1 MDLGRVDPKAAQP
14 ETEGMMESD
23 TEAMQ
28 SISRD
33 DLADAIRSATDAV
46 FSTMLNLAVSAGD
59 VFVEKEEAVPSSGVV
74 SLIGLAGS
82 WVGSGSLACS
92 AECAAKL
99 ASALLGAP
107 YSAID
112 EDVLDAVAEVTN
124 MIIGNVK
131 TTLESRLGA
140 MGLSTPTVIYGRN
153 FQTRSSG
160 SQEWTVVPFK
170 LDDDRLCV
178 QVCIAPNQDAAK
190 KTTRTGFP
198 VPHLVR
204 T

>member
-1 MDLGRVDPKAAQP
+1 M
-14 ETEGMMESD
+14 TTN
-23 TEAMQ
+23 TEAVQ
-28 SISRD
+28 ALSQEE
-33 DLADAIRSATDAV
+33 LVGAIRAATSEV
-46 FSTMLNLAVSAGD
+46 FTTMLNLEVTAGE
-59 VFVEKEEAVPSSGVV
+59 VFVEKEEAEPSSGVV

-92 AECAAKL
+92 TGCAAKI
-99 ASALLGAP
+99 ASALLMTP
-107 YSAID
+107 YTAID

-131 TTLESRLGA
+131 TGLESKLGA

-160 SQEWTVVPFK
+160 NQKWTVVPFAMGEH
-170 LDDDRLCV
+170 RMCV
-178 QVCIAPNQDAAK
+178 QVCIAPNEDGGK

-198 VPHLVR
+198 VPHLLR

>member
-1 MDLGRVDPKAAQP
+1 M
-14 ETEGMMESD
+14 TTD
-23 TEAMQ
+23 TAGEQ
-28 SISRD
+28 TISQEE
-33 DLADAIRSATDAV
+33 LVEAIRTATEEV
-46 FSTMLNLAVSAGD
+46 FTTMLNLAVTAGE
-59 VFVEKEEAVPSSGVV
+59 VFVEKEEAVPNSGVV

-82 WVGSGSLACS
+82 WVGSGSMACS
-92 AECAAKL
+92 AACAAKI
-99 ASALLGAP
+99 ASALLMAP
-107 YSAID
+107 YTAID

-131 TTLESRLGA
+131 TALESRLGA

-160 SQEWTVVPFK
+160 SQKWTVVPFA
-170 LDDDRLCV
+170 LDDDRMCV
-178 QVCIAPNQDAAK
+178 QVCIAPNDDAK

-198 VPHLVR
+198 FPHLLR

>member
-1 MDLGRVDPKAAQP
+1 MMTTNIEAVQPLSEAELAA
-14 ETEGMMESD
+14 
-23 TEAMQ
+23 
-28 SISRD
+28 
-33 DLADAIRSATDAV
+33 AIRASTAEV
-46 FSTMLNLAVSAGD
+46 FTTMLNLNALAGD
-59 VFVEKEEAVPSSGVV
+59 EFVEKEEAVPSSGVV

-82 WVGSGSLACS
+82 WVGTGSMACS
-92 AECAAKL
+92 AGCACRV
-99 ASALLGAP
+99 ASALLMGE
-107 YSAID
+107 YTAID

-131 TTLESRLGA
+131 TALESRLGS

-160 SQEWTVVPFK
+160 NQKWTVVPFT
-170 LDDDRLCV
+170 LGDDRMCV
-178 QVCIAPNQDAAK
+178 QVCIAPAEDTGK

-198 VPHLVR
+198 VPHLLR

>member
-1 MDLGRVDPKAAQP
+1 MAT
-14 ETEGMMESD
+14 ETEAAP
-23 TEAMQ
+23 T
-28 SISRD
+28 ISQD
-33 DLADAIRSATDAV
+33 ELVQAIRAATDEV
-46 FSTMLNLAVSAGD
+46 FSTMLNLTLTPGE
-59 VFVEKEEAVPSSGVV
+59 VFVEKEEASPSSGVV

-92 AECAAKL
+92 AGCACKV
-99 ASALLGAP
+99 ASALLMTP
-107 YSAID
+107 YAAVD

-160 SQEWTVVPFK
+160 NQKWTVVPFG
-170 LDDDRLCV
+170 LEEERLCV
-178 QVCIAPNQDAAK
+178 QVCIAPNVEKDQ

-198 VPHLVR
+198 VPHLLH

>member
-1 MDLGRVDPKAAQP
+1 
-14 ETEGMMESD
+14 MMTTN
-23 TEAMQ
+23 TEAV
-28 SISRD
+28 SIPQEE
-33 DLADAIRSATDAV
+33 LVQAIRAATDEV
-46 FSTMLNLAVSAGD
+46 FATMLNLPIEAGD
-59 VFVEKEEAVPSSGVV
+59 VFEEKEEAVPSSGVV

-82 WVGSGSLACS
+82 WVGTGSLACS
-92 AECAAKL
+92 AGCAAKI
-99 ASALLGAP
+99 ASALLMAP
-107 YSAID
+107 YTAID

-131 TTLESRLGA
+131 TALETRLGA

-160 SQEWTVVPFK
+160 TQKWTVVPFS
-170 LDDDRLCV
+170 LGEDRMCV
-178 QVCIAPNQDAAK
+178 QVCIAPCDESK

-198 VPHLVR
+198 VPHLLH

>member
-1 MDLGRVDPKAAQP
+1 MSTNAEAAQSLSQD
-14 ETEGMMESD
+14 ELV
-23 TEAMQ
+23 Q
-28 SISRD
+28 
-33 DLADAIRSATDAV
+33 AIRSATNDV
-46 FSTMLNLAVSAGD
+46 FTTMLSLSVTSGE

-74 SLIGLAGS
+74 SLIGLAGP

-92 AECAAKL
+92 ADCAAKI
-99 ASALLGAP
+99 ASALLMTP
-107 YSAID
+107 YTAID

-160 SQEWTVVPFK
+160 NQEWTVVPFS
-170 LDDDRLCV
+170 LGEHRLCV
-178 QVCIAPNQDAAK
+178 QVCIAPNSESGK
-190 KTTRTGFP
+190 KIRTGFP
-198 VPHLVR
+198 VPHLLS

>member
-1 MDLGRVDPKAAQP
+1 MTTK
-14 ETEGMMESD
+14 
-23 TEAMQ
+23 TEAVQ
-28 SISRD
+28 RLTQVEIVE
-33 DLADAIRSATDAV
+33 AIQAATAEV
-46 FSTMLNLAVSAGD
+46 FTTMLNLSVAPGE

-74 SLIGLAGS
+74 SLIGLAGD

-92 AECAAKL
+92 AVCAAKI
-99 ASALLGAP
+99 ASALLMAP

-131 TTLESRLGA
+131 TALESRLGA

-160 SQEWTVVPFK
+160 NQEWTVVPFA
-170 LDDDRLCV
+170 LGEDHLFV
-178 QVCIAPNQDAAK
+178 QMCIAPCSDTMK
-190 KTTRTGFP
+190 RTRTGFP
-198 VPHLVR
+198 VPHLLP

>member
-1 MDLGRVDPKAAQP
+1 MTTNQEAVQP
-14 ETEGMMESD
+14 IAPDE
-23 TEAMQ
+23 
-28 SISRD
+28 
-33 DLADAIRSATDAV
+33 LAEAIRLATDEV
-46 FSTMLNLAVSAGD
+46 FATMLNLTVTPGD

-92 AECAAKL
+92 AGFAAKI
-99 ASALLGAP
+99 ASALLMAD
-107 YSAID
+107 YDSIN

-131 TTLESRLGA
+131 TALEARLGA

-153 FQTRSSG
+153 FQTRSTG
-160 SQEWTVVPFK
+160 NQEWTVVPFM
-170 LDDDRLCV
+170 LEGDRMCV
-178 QVCIAPNQDAAK
+178 QLCIVPNTEAK

-198 VPHLVR
+198 IPHLLKN
-204 T
+204 

>member
-1 MDLGRVDPKAAQP
+1 MMATETQAA
-14 ETEGMMESD
+14 EGIPRE
-23 TEAMQ
+23 E
-28 SISRD
+28 
-33 DLADAIRSATDAV
+33 LAQAIRAATDEV
-46 FSTMLNLAVSAGD
+46 FTTMLSLNLTPGEA
-59 VFVEKEEAVPSSGVV
+59 FVEKEEAVPSSGVV
-74 SLIGLAGS
+74 SLIGLAGA

-92 AECAAKL
+92 ADCAVQV
-99 ASALLGAP
+99 ASGLLGTS
-107 YSAID
+107 YTAIN

-131 TTLESRLGA
+131 TVLEARLGP

-160 SQEWTVVPFK
+160 NQEWTVVPFE
-170 LDDDRLCV
+170 LGEERLCV
-178 QVCIAPNQDAAK
+178 QVCLAPSADAGK

-204 T
+204 K

>member
-1 MDLGRVDPKAAQP
+1 MTTNAEPVEPLSQDELV
-14 ETEGMMESD
+14 T
-23 TEAMQ
+23 
-28 SISRD
+28 
-33 DLADAIRSATDAV
+33 AIRGATEEV
-46 FSTMLNLAVSAGD
+46 FTTMLNLALACGE
-59 VFVEKEEAVPSSGVV
+59 VFEEKEEAVPSSGVV

-92 AECAAKL
+92 AGCASKI
-99 ASALLGAP
+99 ASALLMTP
-107 YSAID
+107 YTAID

-131 TTLESRLGA
+131 TALEARLGS

-160 SQEWTVVPFK
+160 NQKWTVVPFS
-170 LDDDRLCV
+170 LGEDRMCV
-178 QVCIAPNQDAAK
+178 QVCIAPNDETGK

-198 VPHLVR
+198 VPHLLR

>member
-1 MDLGRVDPKAAQP
+1 M
-14 ETEGMMESD
+14 TTN
-23 TEAMQ
+23 TEAVQ
-28 SISRD
+28 PLSQD
-33 DLADAIRSATDAV
+33 ELVQAIRGATEEV
-46 FSTMLNLAVSAGD
+46 FSTMLNLEITAGE
-59 VFVEKEEAVPSSGVV
+59 VFEEKEEAVPSSGVV

-92 AECAAKL
+92 AACAAKI
-99 ASALLGAP
+99 ATALLMAP

-131 TTLESRLGA
+131 TALEARLGS

-160 SQEWTVVPFK
+160 NQKWTVVPFA
-170 LDDDRLCV
+170 LGEDRMCV
-178 QVCIAPNQDAAK
+178 QICIAPNDDAGK

-198 VPHLVR
+198 MPHLVR

>member
-1 MDLGRVDPKAAQP
+1 MTTNTEPAQP
-14 ETEGMMESD
+14 
-23 TEAMQ
+23 
-28 SISRD
+28 ISRE
-33 DLADAIRSATDAV
+33 DLAEAIRAATNDV
-46 FSTMLNLAVSAGD
+46 FTTMLNLTAAPGD

-92 AECAAKL
+92 ANCAVAI
-99 ASALLGAP
+99 ASALLMTP
-107 YSAID
+107 YTAID

-131 TTLESRLGA
+131 TALEGRLGA

-160 SQEWTVVPFK
+160 NQEWTVVPFS
-170 LDDDRLCV
+170 LGEERLCV
-178 QVCIAPNQDAAK
+178 QVCIAPNLDAGK

>member
-1 MDLGRVDPKAAQP
+1 MTTNAQAVP
-14 ETEGMMESD
+14 T
-23 TEAMQ
+23 
-28 SISRD
+28 ISQEE
-33 DLADAIRSATDAV
+33 LVQAIRSATEEV
-46 FSTMLNLAVSAGD
+46 FTTMLNVAVTPGE
-59 VFVEKEEAVPSSGVV
+59 VFVEKEEVEPSSGVV

-92 AECAAKL
+92 AGCAAKI
-99 ASALLGAP
+99 ASALLMAP
-107 YSAID
+107 YTAID
-112 EDVLDAVAEVTN
+112 DDVLDAVAEVTN

-131 TTLESRLGA
+131 TALEVHLGA

-160 SQEWTVVPFK
+160 NQKWTVVPFT
-170 LDDDRLCV
+170 LEEDRMCV
-178 QVCIAPNQDAAK
+178 QVCIAPSDDSGK

-198 VPHLVR
+198 VPHLLR

>member
-1 MDLGRVDPKAAQP
+1 M
-14 ETEGMMESD
+14 T
-23 TEAMQ
+23 TEAYTTQ
-28 SISRD
+28 SIAQE
-33 DLADAIRSATDAV
+33 DLVQAIRAATEDV
-46 FSTMLNLAVSAGD
+46 FTTMLNLSVTPGD

-92 AECAAKL
+92 ADFAAKI
-99 ASALLGAP
+99 ASALLMTP
-107 YSAID
+107 YDAIN

-131 TTLESRLGA
+131 TALESRLGA

-160 SQEWTVVPFK
+160 NQEWTVVPF
-170 LDDDRLCV
+170 LLGEDRMCV
-178 QVCIAPNQDAAK
+178 QVCIAPNADPAR

-198 VPHLVR
+198 IPHLLQ

>member
-1 MDLGRVDPKAAQP
+1 MTTDTQAGQP
-14 ETEGMMESD
+14 
-23 TEAMQ
+23 
-28 SISRD
+28 ISRE
-33 DLADAIRSATDAV
+33 DLAQAIRAATDDV
-46 FSTMLNLAVSAGD
+46 FSTMLNLAVAPGD

-74 SLIGLAGS
+74 SLIGLAGA
-82 WVGSGSLACS
+82 WVGSGSMACS
-92 AECAAKL
+92 AGCAAKI
-99 ASALLGAP
+99 ASALLMTP
-107 YSAID
+107 YNAID

-131 TTLESRLGA
+131 TALEARLGA

-160 SQEWTVVPFK
+160 NQEWTVVPFA
-170 LDDDRLCV
+170 LGEDRMCV
-178 QVCIAPNQDAAK
+178 QVCLAPNVDAGK

-204 T
+204 Q

>member
-1 MDLGRVDPKAAQP
+1 MTSNTQPGQGISQDELVLAIKAA
-14 ETEGMMESD
+14 TED
-23 TEAMQ
+23 
-28 SISRD
+28 
-33 DLADAIRSATDAV
+33 V
-46 FSTMLNLAVSAGD
+46 FITMLNLTATPGD

-92 AECAAKL
+92 AGCAAKI
-99 ASALLGAP
+99 ATALLMAP

-131 TTLESRLGA
+131 TALESHLGA

-160 SQEWTVVPFK
+160 SQKWTVVPFAVGE
-170 LDDDRLCV
+170 DRMCV
-178 QVCIAPNQDAAK
+178 QICIKPNDESGK
-190 KTTRTGFP
+190 RTTRTGFP
-198 VPHLVR
+198 VPHILS